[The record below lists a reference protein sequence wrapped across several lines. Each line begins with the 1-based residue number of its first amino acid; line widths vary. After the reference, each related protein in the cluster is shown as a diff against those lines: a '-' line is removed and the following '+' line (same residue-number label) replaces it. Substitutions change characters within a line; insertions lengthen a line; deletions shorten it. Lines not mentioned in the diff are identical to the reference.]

1 MGALPHAAGRKG
13 AKPMS
18 KIIRAMIFLGKE
30 RFNISDLAF
39 FSATAWL
46 CYHEKWWWV
55 IPVVITHAVFFIG
68 CAVAWETK
76 IGKEIL
82 QDQTNQ
88 P

>member
-1 MGALPHAAGRKG
+1 MT
-13 AKPMS
+13 
-18 KIIRAMIFLGKE
+18 KIIRALIFLGEK

-39 FSATAWL
+39 FFGIAWL
-46 CYHEKWWWV
+46 CYHEEFWWY
-55 IPVVITHAVFFIG
+55 IPLGLAHFALVYAF
-68 CAVAWETK
+68 AVARETK